1 MPRFLLD
8 TNILSYTQKKR
19 PPAVLARFEK
29 LQPGEA
35 VMSVISLGEMVYGA
49 SRSARKVD
57 LLTQLEHLRRFL
69 QVAPLPEAAAEA
81 YGAIRAELEH
91 RGRLIGNND
100 LWIAAHAVASSLT
113 LVTNNEK
120 EFARIDGLAIE
131 NWVS

>member
-1 MPRFLLD
+1 M
-8 TNILSYTQKKR
+8 
-19 PPAVLARFEK
+19 LARFEK

-49 SRSARKVD
+49 SKSARKVD
-57 LLTQLEHLRRFL
+57 LLTQLDHLRRFL

-81 YGAIRAELEH
+81 CGAIRTELEH

-100 LWIAAHAVASSLT
+100 LWIAAHAVASRLT
-113 LVTNNEK
+113 LVINNVK

>member
-57 LLTQLEHLRRFL
+57 LLTQLDHLRRFL

>member
-49 SRSARKVD
+49 SKSARKVD
-57 LLTQLEHLRRFL
+57 LLTQLDHLRRFL

-81 YGAIRAELEH
+81 YGAIRAELEN

-100 LWIAAHAVASSLT
+100 LWIAAHAIASSLT

>member
-29 LQPGEA
+29 PQPGEA
-35 VMSVISLGEMVYGA
+35 VMSVISLGGMGYGA
-49 SRSARKVD
+49 SKSARKVY
-57 LLTQLEHLRRFL
+57 LLTQLDHLRRFL

-81 YGAIRAELEH
+81 YGAIRAELEN
-91 RGRLIGNND
+91 RCRLIGNND
-100 LWIAAHAVASSLT
+100 LWIPAHAVASSLT
-113 LVTNNEK
+113 RVTNNEK

>member
-49 SRSARKVD
+49 SRSARKVE
-57 LLTQLEHLRRFL
+57 LLTQLNQLRRFL

>member
-1 MPRFLLD
+1 MHRFLLD

>member
-1 MPRFLLD
+1 
-8 TNILSYTQKKR
+8 
-19 PPAVLARFEK
+19 VLARFEK

-49 SRSARKVD
+49 SRSVRKVD
-57 LLTQLEHLRRFL
+57 LLTQLDHLRRFL
-69 QVAPLPEAAAEA
+69 QVAQLPEAAPEA

-91 RGRLIGNND
+91 QGRLIGNND

-120 EFARIDGLAIE
+120 EFARID
-131 NWVS
+131 